1 MLERGNYVKTSF
13 FKKIETI
20 HWKGRVFFFNSM
32 DGYLVTSFKCFF
44 SYGCLRDLINRST
57 ELDKAT
63 ATKQLDWIL
72 WKYVRGIPQ
81 RIGDHIYF

>member
-1 MLERGNYVKTSF
+1 MLERGYYVKTF
-13 FKKIETI
+13 FKKNDSI
-20 HWKGRVFFFNSM
+20 HWKGRVFFFYSM

-44 SYGCLRDLINRST
+44 SDGCLRDLINTFT

-72 WKYVRGIPQ
+72 WKYVRGIP
-81 RIGDHIYF
+81 